1 MNNSDAEQVDHNW
14 NPVDKMQTVRTSQRQ
29 NVYWCRPDVVMNQVQ
44 PSEILS
50 LGSVADGGRQ
60 CVYAAG
66 WRVKHQ
72 PVHPPEIISL
82 PPFPSFKST
91 WWQDKFYFE
100 QRYKR
105 LLD

>member
-14 NPVDKMQTVRTSQRQ
+14 NPIDKMQTVRTSQRQ

-82 PPFPSFKST
+82 PPIIQKHFSGKTHSILSRDT
-91 WWQDKFYFE
+91 RDY
-100 QRYKR
+100 
-105 LLD
+105 

>member
-1 MNNSDAEQVDHNW
+1 MNNSDAEQVDRNW
-14 NPVDKMQTVRTSQRQ
+14 NPVDKMQTVRTSLRQ

-72 PVHPPEIISL
+72 PVQCIPHKLFPIIQKHL
-82 PPFPSFKST
+82 VARQILF
-91 WWQDKFYFE
+91 
-100 QRYKR
+100 
-105 LLD
+105 